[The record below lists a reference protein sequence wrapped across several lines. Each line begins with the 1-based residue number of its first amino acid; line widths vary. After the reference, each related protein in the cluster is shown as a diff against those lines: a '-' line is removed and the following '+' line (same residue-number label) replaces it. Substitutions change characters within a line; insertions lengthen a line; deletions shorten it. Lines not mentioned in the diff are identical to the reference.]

1 MNTRCSGPFRRVGLP
16 AELHPGHVR
25 VALLA
30 ESALPHMNGVTGSV
44 AQVLRHLRR
53 EGHETL
59 VIAPHPGGTQ
69 PGSRPM
75 LPDFTNAR
83 TELLR
88 SVPLPSYPDVRV
100 VFARTA
106 YLTRLLRDFA
116 PDVVHLA
123 SPFVLGSQGV
133 AAADALR
140 VPSVAIYQ
148 TDVIAYAEKYGVV
161 GAAPLVARHVAR
173 LHRRATLTLA
183 PSSAAIAQLEGLGI
197 DRLRPWGR
205 GVDAERFAPERRS
218 EAWRRRIAPGEIL
231 VGYAGRLATEKQV
244 EDLRALTDLPGV
256 RLVIIGEGPDRA
268 RLQAALP
275 TAVFTGFL
283 DGLALAEALAS
294 LDVFVHPGE
303 SETFCQT
310 VQEAHASGVPVVAT
324 GRGGPVDLVR
334 SSIDGWLYQPGDLR
348 DLRARVADL
357 TGDEAKRRSFGLAA
371 REGVRHRTWEALC
384 GDLVTRYEEARI
396 LRPIDDALL
405 ARGIT
410 RPELPPTPT
419 ASSASGPGWRRYVAL
434 GDSITEGL
442 CDLSRATP
450 GQYRGWA
457 DRLAL
462 MLASAP
468 ASAAAGGSGSGSFR
482 YANFAIRSSRI
493 RDVVARQL
501 PAALELRPDLV
512 SVLIGANDLVK
523 QGANPVRLAAEVEQV
538 VRSLRAA
545 GSEVLLATPFLPH
558 RRAARIFARRFARYN
573 SELRRIARETGAL
586 LLDVEALPS
595 ISELDLWAEDGVHL
609 RSAGH
614 RLLAYRA
621 ADVLGVPDAEQLGH
635 LEAALHADEMPADD
649 SHPDGEDASVPR
661 RLWLTA
667 HALPWVWRRLRGR
680 TAGDGLSAK
689 HDDYVVLAGRTRRRT
704 PAA

>member
-1 MNTRCSGPFRRVGLP
+1 
-16 AELHPGHVR
+16 
-25 VALLA
+25 
-30 ESALPHMNGVTGSV
+30 MNGVTGSV

-59 VIAPHPGGTQ
+59 VIAPHPGGIQ
-69 PGSRPM
+69 PGTRPM
-75 LPDFTNAR
+75 LPDFTDVR

-100 VFARTA
+100 VFGRTA
-106 YLTRLLRDFA
+106 YLTRLLREFA

-183 PSSAAIAQLEGLGI
+183 PSSAAIAQLEALGI

-231 VGYAGRLATEKQV
+231 VGYAGRLAAEKQV

-256 RLVIIGEGPDRA
+256 RLVIIGDGPDRA
-268 RLQAALP
+268 RLRAALP
-275 TAVFTGFL
+275 TAFFTGFL
-283 DGLALAEALAS
+283 DGLDLAEALAS

-334 SSIDGWLYQPGDLR
+334 SSIDGWLYEPGDLR

-357 TGDEAKRRSFGLAA
+357 TGDEAKRRSFGVAA

-384 GDLVTRYEEARI
+384 RDLVDRYDEART

-410 RPELPPTPT
+410 RPELPPAPT
-419 ASSASGPGWRRYVAL
+419 APTAAAPGWRRYVAL

-442 CDLSRATP
+442 CDISRAP
-450 GQYRGWA
+450 SGQYRGWA

-462 MLASAP
+462 MLASAT
-468 ASAAAGGSGSGSFR
+468 ASAGGAGRGSFR
-482 YANFAIRSSRI
+482 YANLAIRSSRI
-493 RDVVARQL
+493 RDVVTRQL
-501 PAALELRPDLV
+501 PVALELRPDLV

-538 VRSLRAA
+538 VRTLRSA

-573 SELRRIARETGAL
+573 SELRRIARATGAL

-595 ISELDLWAEDGVHL
+595 VSHLDLWAEDGVHL

-621 ADVLGVPDAEQLGH
+621 ADVLGVPDAEQLGA
-635 LEAALHADEMPADD
+635 LEAALHADEAGD
-649 SHPDGEDASVPR
+649 EDASGPTR
-661 RLWLTA
+661 PWLTA
-667 HALPWVWRRLRGR
+667 HALPWVWRRLRGK

-689 HDDYVVLAGRTRRRT
+689 HADYVVLPGRARRRT
-704 PAA
+704 PAT

>member
-1 MNTRCSGPFRRVGLP
+1 
-16 AELHPGHVR
+16 
-25 VALLA
+25 
-30 ESALPHMNGVTGSV
+30 MNGVTGSV

-59 VIAPHPGGTQ
+59 VIAPHPGGAQ
-69 PGSRPM
+69 PDSRPM
-75 LPDFTNAR
+75 LPDFTNVR

-88 SVPLPSYPDVRV
+88 SVPLPSYPEVRI

-106 YLTRLLRDFA
+106 HLTRLLRGFQ

-123 SPFVLGSQGV
+123 SPFVLGWQGA

-148 TDVIAYAEKYGVV
+148 TDVISYAEKYGVV
-161 GAAPLVARHVAR
+161 GAVPLVARHVAR

-183 PSSAAIAQLEGLGI
+183 PSSAAIAQLEALGI

-205 GVDAERFAPERRS
+205 GVDAERFAPGRRS

-231 VGYAGRLATEKQV
+231 VGYAGRLAAEKQV
-244 EDLRALTDLPGV
+244 DDLRAVADLPGV

-283 DGLALAEALAS
+283 EGLDLAEALAS

-334 SSIDGWLYQPGDLR
+334 SSIDGWLYEPGDLL

-357 TGDEAKRRSFGLAA
+357 TGDEAKRRSFGVAA

-384 GDLVTRYEEARI
+384 RDLVARYDEARV
-396 LRPIDDALL
+396 LRTIDDALL
-405 ARGIT
+405 ACGIT
-410 RPELPPTPT
+410 RPEPPPQ
-419 ASSASGPGWRRYVAL
+419 SALSAAAPGWRRYVAL
-434 GDSITEGL
+434 GDSMTEAL
-442 CDLSRATP
+442 CDCSCAP
-450 GQYRGWA
+450 GHQCRGWA

-462 MLASAP
+462 LLASAG
-468 ASAAAGGSGSGSFR
+468 AGGASGFR
-482 YANFAIRSSRI
+482 FANLAVRGRRV
-493 RDVVARQL
+493 RDVIERQL
-501 PAALELRPDLV
+501 PAALALRPDLV
-512 SVLIGANDLVK
+512 SVLIGANDLLT
-523 QGANPVRLAAEVEQV
+523 QGADPRRLAAEVEVV
-538 VRSLRAA
+538 VRTLREA
-545 GSEVLLATPFLPH
+545 GCDVLLA
-558 RRAARIFARRFARYN
+558 AAFVPRPSAAWIFARRFARYN
-573 SELRRIARETGAL
+573 SELRRIAHATGAL
-586 LLDVEALPS
+586 LLDVEALPG
-595 ISELDLWAEDGVHL
+595 ICELELWADDGVHL
-609 RSAGH
+609 RAAGH

-621 ADVLGVPDAEQLGH
+621 ADVLGIRDAEQLEA
-635 LEAALHADEMPADD
+635 LETSFHDDEGAGLSRRRRAAQ
-649 SHPDGEDASVPR
+649 
-661 RLWLTA
+661 
-667 HALPWVWRRLRGR
+667 ALAWMWRRSRGR
-680 TAGDGLSAK
+680 TAGEGLEAT
-689 HDDYVVLAGRTRRRT
+689 HPDYIVLPGGTRRRT
-704 PAA
+704 PTT

>member
-1 MNTRCSGPFRRVGLP
+1 MNSRCSGLFRHAVHPR
-16 AELHPGHVR
+16 ALHPGQVR

-59 VIAPHPGGTQ
+59 VIAPHPGGTAL
-69 PGSRPM
+69 GSRKM
-75 LPDFTNAR
+75 LPDFTDAR

-183 PSSAAIAQLEGLGI
+183 PSSAAIAQLEALGI

-205 GVDAERFAPERRS
+205 GVDAERFTPSRRS
-218 EAWRRRIAPGEIL
+218 EAWRRSIAPGEIL
-231 VGYAGRLATEKQV
+231 VGYAGRLAAEKQV

-256 RLVIIGEGPDRA
+256 RLVVIGDGPDRA

-283 DGLALAEALAS
+283 DGLELAEALAS

-310 VQEAHASGVPVVAT
+310 VQEAHASGIPVVAT

-348 DLRARVADL
+348 DLRARVGDL

-384 GDLVTRYEEARI
+384 RDLVDRYAEARV

-419 ASSASGPGWRRYVAL
+419 APSAAAPGWRRYVAL

-442 CDLSRATP
+442 CDVSRAP
-450 GQYRGWA
+450 SGQYRGWA

-462 MLASAP
+462 MLSSAGP
-468 ASAAAGGSGSGSFR
+468 KRGSFR
-482 YANFAIRSSRI
+482 YANLAIRSSRI
-493 RDVVARQL
+493 RDVVSRQL
-501 PAALELRPDLV
+501 PAALDLRPDLV

-523 QGANPVRLAAEVEQV
+523 QGANPARLSAEVEQV
-538 VRSLRAA
+538 VRTLRATGA
-545 GSEVLLATPFLPH
+545 DVLLATPFLPH

-573 SELRRIARETGAL
+573 SELRRVARETGSL

-595 ISELDLWAEDGVHL
+595 VSQLDLWAEDGVHL

-621 ADVLGVPDAEQLGH
+621 ADVLGIPDAEQLGL
-635 LEAALHADEMPADD
+635 LEAALHADESGD
-649 SHPDGEDASVPR
+649 EDASGPTR
-661 RLWLTA
+661 PWLTA
-667 HALPWVWRRLRGR
+667 HALPWVWRRLRGK

-689 HDDYVVLAGRTRRRT
+689 HADYVVLPGRSRRRT
-704 PAA
+704 PTT

>member
-1 MNTRCSGPFRRVGLP
+1 MNSRCTLLFRRVGRLC
-16 AELHPGHVR
+16 ARHPGRVR

-59 VIAPHPGGTQ
+59 VIAPHPGGAQ
-69 PGSRPM
+69 PGSRPL
-75 LPDFTNAR
+75 LPDFTDVR
-83 TELLR
+83 TALLR

-106 YLTRLLRDFA
+106 HLTRLLREFA

-123 SPFVLGSQGV
+123 SPFVLGAQGV
-133 AAADALR
+133 AAADALH

-183 PSSAAIAQLEGLGI
+183 PSSAAIAQLEALGI

-218 EAWRRRIAPGEIL
+218 EAWRQRIAPGEVL
-231 VGYAGRLATEKQV
+231 VGYAGRLAAEKQV
-244 EDLRALTDLPGV
+244 DDLRALTDLPGV
-256 RLVIIGEGPDRA
+256 RLVIIGDGPDRA
-268 RLQAALP
+268 RLRAALP

-283 DGLALAEALAS
+283 DGLNLAEALAS

-310 VQEAHASGVPVVAT
+310 VQEAHASGTPVVAT

-357 TGDEAKRRSFGLAA
+357 TGDEAKRRSFGVAA

-384 GDLVTRYEEARI
+384 RDLVDRYDEARI

-405 ARGIT
+405 ARGIP
-410 RPELPPTPT
+410 RPELPPVPSAT
-419 ASSASGPGWRRYVAL
+419 AAAPPWRRYVAL

-442 CDLSRATP
+442 CDASRAP
-450 GQYRGWA
+450 ADQYRGWA

-462 MLASAP
+462 LLASAG
-468 ASAAAGGSGSGSFR
+468 AGGASGFR
-482 YANFAIRSSRI
+482 FANLAVRSKRI

-501 PAALELRPDLV
+501 PAALALRPDLV

-523 QGANPVRLAAEVEQV
+523 QGADPWRLAAEVEIV
-538 VRSLRAA
+538 VRTLRGA
-545 GSEVLLATPFLPH
+545 GCDVLLATPFLPH
-558 RRAARIFARRFARYN
+558 RRAARIFARRFAHYN
-573 SELRRIARETGAL
+573 SELRRIAQATGAL
-586 LLDVEALPS
+586 LLDVEALPR
-595 ISELDLWAEDGVHL
+595 ISELELWADDGVHL

-621 ADVLGVPDAEQLGH
+621 ADVLGIRDAEQLEA
-635 LEAALHADEMPADD
+635 LEASFHDDEEAGL
-649 SHPDGEDASVPR
+649 SGR
-661 RLWLTA
+661 WLTA
-667 HALPWVWRRLRGR
+667 HALPWIWRRMRGR
-680 TAGDGLSAK
+680 TAGDGLEPK
-689 HDDYVVLAGRTRRRT
+689 HSDYIVLPGRARRRT
-704 PAA
+704 AAT

>member
-1 MNTRCSGPFRRVGLP
+1 
-16 AELHPGHVR
+16 
-25 VALLA
+25 
-30 ESALPHMNGVTGSV
+30 MNGVTGSV

-59 VIAPHPGGTQ
+59 VIAPHPGGAQ

-75 LPDFTNAR
+75 LPDFTDVR

-88 SVPLPSYPDVRV
+88 SVPMPSYPDVRV

-106 YLTRLLRDFA
+106 YLTRLLRGFA

-183 PSSAAIAQLEGLGI
+183 PSSAAIAQLEALGI
-197 DRLRPWGR
+197 DRVRPWGR
-205 GVDAERFAPERRS
+205 GVDAERFTPERRS
-218 EAWRRRIAPGEIL
+218 EAWRQRIAPGEIL
-231 VGYAGRLATEKQV
+231 VGYAGRLAAEKQV
-244 EDLRALTDLPGV
+244 DDLRALTDLPGV

-268 RLQAALP
+268 RLQGALP
-275 TAVFTGFL
+275 SAVFTGFL
-283 DGLALAEALAS
+283 DGLNLAEALAS

-310 VQEAHASGVPVVAT
+310 VQEAHASGIPVVAT

-357 TGDEAKRRSFGLAA
+357 TGDEAKRRSFGIAA

-384 GDLVTRYEEARI
+384 RDLVDRYDEARI

-419 ASSASGPGWRRYVAL
+419 APTAAAPGWRRYVAL

-442 CDLSRATP
+442 CDASRAP
-450 GQYRGWA
+450 SGQYRGWA
-457 DRLAL
+457 DRLAM
-462 MLASAP
+462 MLASVS
-468 ASAAAGGSGSGSFR
+468 ASAGAGGGSFR
-482 YANFAIRSSRI
+482 YANIAIRSSRI
-493 RDVVARQL
+493 QDVVARQL
-501 PAALELRPDLV
+501 PAALDLRPDLV

-538 VRSLRAA
+538 VRTLRATGA
-545 GSEVLLATPFLPH
+545 DVLLATPFLPH
-558 RRAARIFARRFARYN
+558 RRAARIFARRFAHYN
-573 SELRRIARETGAL
+573 SELRRIARDTGAL

-595 ISELDLWAEDGVHL
+595 VSQLDLWAEDGVHL

-621 ADVLGVPDAEQLGH
+621 ADVLGVPDAQQLGD
-635 LEAALHADEMPADD
+635 LEAALHADETAAD
-649 SHPDGEDASVPR
+649 EDASGPK

-667 HALPWVWRRLRGR
+667 HALPWAWRRLRGK

-689 HDDYVVLAGRTRRRT
+689 HSDYVVLPGRARRRT
-704 PAA
+704 RAS